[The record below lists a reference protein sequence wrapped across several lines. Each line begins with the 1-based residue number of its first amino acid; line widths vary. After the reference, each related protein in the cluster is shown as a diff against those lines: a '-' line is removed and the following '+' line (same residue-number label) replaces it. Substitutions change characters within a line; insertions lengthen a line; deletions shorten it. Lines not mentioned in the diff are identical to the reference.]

1 MCYSFLKYMPLLC
14 KLHKKQRA
22 KDQAE
27 SFRQR
32 NLVMSNSHLVT
43 RAERPHWKG

>member
-1 MCYSFLKYMPLLC
+1 MLLLC
-14 KLHKKQRA
+14 SLHKKQSA

-27 SFRQR
+27 SLKQR

-43 RAERPHWKG
+43 QAEWFHWKSPISEYCI